1 MARMGR
7 FKRAE
12 ALSQELDKEWPVG
25 TYVQKYWLPLIRAE
39 IDLGQGRSSKAVD
52 DLNLATTPI
61 EFAIPPAMPVATLYP
76 AYVRGQAYL
85 AAGNAR
91 KALTE
96 FQKFSGHSGLVANYP
111 LGALARLG
119 LRALIRA
126 PETFR
131 RRAWPT
137 RNSSSSGRT
146 RIPISQS

>member
-1 MARMGR
+1 VAGGH
-7 FKRAE
+7 
-12 ALSQELDKEWPVG
+12 LC
-25 TYVQKYWLPLIRAE
+25 QKYWLPLIRAE

-85 AAGNAR
+85 AAGKR
-91 KALTE
+91 EKALTE

-119 LRALIRA
+119 LAPRLFAHRRHSEGAPGYQEFFPAL
-126 PETFR
+126 E
-131 RRAWPT
+131 
-137 RNSSSSGRT
+137 GRGS
-146 RIPISQS
+146 RYPNLKKSQSRAR